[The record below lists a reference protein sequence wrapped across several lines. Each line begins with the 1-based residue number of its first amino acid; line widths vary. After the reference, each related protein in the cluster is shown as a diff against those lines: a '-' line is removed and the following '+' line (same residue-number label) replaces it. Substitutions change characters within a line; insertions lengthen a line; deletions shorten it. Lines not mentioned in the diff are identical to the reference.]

1 MSENYKQ
8 IRILRIARQQRTR
21 QRIRRVSDRL
31 RLVVFRS
38 AKHVYAQVVDD
49 NESKTIVS
57 ASTMSKEF
65 KDIETRL
72 KGIDAAKWVGKRI
85 AEKAIE
91 SGIKQVVFDK
101 GKYLYHGRV
110 KALAEAARESGLDF

>member
-1 MSENYKQ
+1 MSDNYKKVE
-8 IRILRIARQQRTR
+8 ILRTSRQQRTR
-21 QRIRRVSDRL
+21 QRIRRVSDRP

-38 AKHVYAQVVDD
+38 SKHVYAQVIDD
-49 NESKTIVS
+49 TVSKTLAS

-65 KDIETRL
+65 KDADTPL
-72 KGIDAAKWVGKRI
+72 KGLDAAKWVGKKI
-85 AEKAIE
+85 AEKALE

-110 KALAEAARESGLDF
+110 KALADAARESGLDF